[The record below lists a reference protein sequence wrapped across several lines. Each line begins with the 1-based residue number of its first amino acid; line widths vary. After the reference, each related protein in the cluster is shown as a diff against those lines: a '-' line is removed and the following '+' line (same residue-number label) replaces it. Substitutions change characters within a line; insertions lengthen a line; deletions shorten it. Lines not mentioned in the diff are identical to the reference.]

1 VASISTRTT
10 RRQQPDSWAATN
22 RTYGPETGVPGARN
36 PSLTP
41 YVIDFERAFSDPRYR
56 RVILVTAAQSGKTD
70 AVLDVIGERLDNH
83 PAPIIYVAP
92 SKEFCTDQFEPRLV
106 ELFRQSP
113 SLAGKVLG
121 GLDSKKQKKTLK
133 RVNGTRV
140 RLAHAGSQTA
150 LKSDPAALGLIDEY
164 DGMLKDVQHGGDPLG
179 LVSARGDTFADFK
192 IGVTSTPSVGGVDIR
207 RDEQSGLEFWKPT
220 PAEDLESPIWKL
232 YQEGTMHHW
241 AWSCIHCGDYF
252 VPRFSCLEWV
262 KHEDGAKT
270 TPSEARRTAYVKC
283 PSCGG
288 VLEEQHKAAMNA
300 GGRYVAPGQ
309 TIDATGNVTGEP
321 RETSTISFWVSGLC
335 SPFVSFGERAESY
348 LSAVRLVDP
357 ERIRTA
363 VNAGFGELFNRGG
376 GEAPEWAEVAA
387 HKSEYARGEMPSG
400 IAFLVCTVD
409 VQVNRL
415 IYCIRGW
422 GARATSWLIDWGTLH
437 GETTLEPVWDDLT
450 DLLSTPI
457 GGKHIRLALIDSGF
471 RPGKPTVLPLNRVY
485 EFARRFPRHVRC
497 CKGSSTP
504 MRVPLIASKIEV
516 TSKGTAAKYGL
527 NLLRIDTDY
536 FKSWLHERIRWPT
549 DAAGAWHLPYDV
561 SDDFCKQITS
571 EARIRLPSG
580 RVQWMQKSKE
590 NHYLDCEALQAA
602 AAHLLNA
609 ARISDRRAA
618 PTPAS
623 QPVEPVDD
631 MAESIPTQPLP
642 PAAVGGA
649 APVKH
654 SLIAA
659 SQQGWLGD
667 RGRGWWG
674 DRSRRY

>member
-10 RRQQPDSWAATN
+10 TKQTPDAWAKAN
-22 RTYGPETGVPGARN
+22 RIYGPETGVPGARN

-41 YVIDFERAFSDPRYR
+41 YVVEFERAFSNPRYR
-56 RVILVTAAQSGKTD
+56 RVVLVTAAQSGKTD
-70 AVLDVIGERLDNH
+70 AVLDVIGERLDNS
-83 PAPIIYVAP
+83 PSPIIYVAP
-92 SKEFCTDQFEPRLV
+92 SKEFCTDQFEPRLT

-121 GLDSKKQKKTLK
+121 GLDSKRQKKTLK

-140 RLAHAGSQTA
+140 RLAHAGSSTA

-192 IGVTSTPSVGGVDIR
+192 IGVTSTPSVGSVDIR
-207 RDEQSGLEFWKPT
+207 CDEQSGLEFWKPT

-241 AWSCIHCGDYF
+241 AWPCVHCGDYF
-252 VPRFSCLEWV
+252 VPRFSCLKWAQPT
-262 KHEDGAKT
+262 DGTKT
-270 TPSEARRTAYVKC
+270 TPSEARRSAFVEC

-309 TIDATGNVTGEP
+309 MVDATGNVTGEP

-335 SPFVSFGERAESY
+335 SPFVTFGQRAESY

-363 VNAGFGELFNRGG
+363 INAGFGELFNWGG
-376 GEAPEWAEVAA
+376 GDSPEWAEVAA
-387 HKSEYARGEMPSG
+387 HKSEYACSELPAGV
-400 IAFLVCTVD
+400 AFLVCTVD

-422 GARATSWLIDWGTLH
+422 GARATSWLVDYGTLH
-437 GETTLEPVWDDLT
+437 GETVESPVWDDLV
-450 DLLSTPI
+450 DLISTPI
-457 GGKHIRLALIDSGF
+457 GGKHVRLTLIDSGF
-471 RPGKPTVLPLNRVY
+471 RPGKPAVLPLNRVY
-485 EFARRFPRHVRC
+485 EFGRRFPRHVRC
-497 CKGSSTP
+497 CKGSSTS
-504 MRVPLIASKIEV
+504 MRTPLITSKIEV

-527 NLLRIDTDY
+527 NLLRLDTDY

-549 DAAGAWHLPYDV
+549 DALGSWHLPYDV
-561 SDDFCKQITS
+561 SDDYCKQITS
-571 EARIRLPSG
+571 EARIRRPSG
-580 RVQWMQKSKE
+580 QVMWMQKSKE
-590 NHYLDCEALQAA
+590 NHFLDCEAMQAA

-609 ARISDRRAA
+609 ARISDRHAA
-618 PTPAS
+618 PAPAPQS
-623 QPVEPVDD
+623 VESVDDGAEVISEQPV
-631 MAESIPTQPLP
+631 
-642 PAAVGGA
+642 PALTPGGA
-649 APVKH
+649 RPVKH
-654 SLIAA
+654 SLLAA
-659 SQQGWLGD
+659 SQEGWLGP
-667 RGRGWWG
+667 RGQGWWDG
-674 DRSRRY
+674 RRPRW